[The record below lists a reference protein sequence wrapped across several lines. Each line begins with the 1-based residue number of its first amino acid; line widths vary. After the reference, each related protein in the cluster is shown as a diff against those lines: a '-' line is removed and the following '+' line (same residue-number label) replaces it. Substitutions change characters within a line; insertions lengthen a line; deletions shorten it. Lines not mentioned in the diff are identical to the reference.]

1 MAKREAFL
9 NRLQAEAGL
18 GDRDEALRLAQSVFT
33 ALRDR
38 LTPEE
43 AADLEAQLASELKAI
58 WRGSPIKSLYH
69 KATGPRRISFETFV
83 GRVAAQNEVSYERA
97 LELTRLTFRLLK
109 DLISTGEAD
118 DVASQLPKKL
128 KILWLDA

>member
-1 MAKREAFL
+1 MPNREEFL
-9 NRLQAEAGL
+9 SRLQVEAGL
-18 GDRDEALRLAQSVFT
+18 GDRDEALRVAKSVFT

-43 AADLEAQLASELKAI
+43 AADLEAQLQAELKEI
-58 WRGSPIKSLYH
+58 WRGTPIKSLFH

-83 GRVAAQNEVSYERA
+83 GRIAAQNEVSYDRA
-97 LELTRLTFRLLK
+97 LELTRQTFHLLK
-109 DLISTGEAD
+109 DVISPGEAE

-128 KILWLDA
+128 KILWLEA

>member
-1 MAKREAFL
+1 MANREEFL
-9 NRLQAEAGL
+9 SRLQAEAGL
-18 GDRDEALRLAQSVFT
+18 GDREPAQRVAQSVMT

-43 AADLEAQLASELKAI
+43 AADLEAQLESELKAL

-69 KATGPRRISFETFV
+69 KATGPRRISFEAFV
-83 GRVAAQNEVSYERA
+83 GRIAAQNEVSYERA
-97 LELTRLTFRLLK
+97 LELTRWTFHLLK
-109 DLISTGEAD
+109 GAISAGEAE

-128 KILWLDA
+128 KILWLEA